1 MDTLSATSDIIDVA
15 KSMYNILDDDHDYE
29 ILINHDL
36 LYDWRLNIEFIDNIE
51 LLDIVEEINE
61 IITSLDEEKD
71 DIGSSFT
78 DYNLYK
84 PILLSYTL

>member
-1 MDTLSATSDIIDVA
+1 
-15 KSMYNILDDDHDYE
+15 MYNILDDDHDYE